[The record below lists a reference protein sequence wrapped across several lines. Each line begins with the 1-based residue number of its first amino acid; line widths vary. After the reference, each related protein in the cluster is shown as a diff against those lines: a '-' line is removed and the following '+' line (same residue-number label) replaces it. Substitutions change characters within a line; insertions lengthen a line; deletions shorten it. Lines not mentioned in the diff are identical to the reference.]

1 MADKVDGERK
11 EQIRLLCSSLRTIQR
26 SVMAVI
32 VIPITEYLPV
42 VLQLHQRYHRCDTL
56 LAHRRYLLA
65 YR

>member
-1 MADKVDGERK
+1 MAREKSK
-11 EQIRLLCSSLRTIQR
+11 YACSALLFATIQR
-26 SVMAVI
+26 SVKHHLLAVI